1 MEATEPIEYIQPNLR
16 EVAINT
22 VMGCLLQ
29 QIEYEGRV
37 LPVIDGEARTK
48 CINKLVELI
57 EGYEINGED

>member
-1 MEATEPIEYIQPNLR
+1 MEVTEPIEYIQPNLR

-29 QIEYEGRV
+29 QIQIEDQI
-37 LPVIDGEARTK
+37 LPVIDGEAREK
-48 CINKLVELI
+48 CIKKLVELI